1 MITLESAAK
10 TLLSK
15 DKILILTHR
24 SPDGDTIGSGYA
36 LAMALRKLGKS
47 VKVDCTDPF
56 PEKYSYFT
64 DKLEK
69 LEFDEEFDEE
79 FVVSVDIADTK
90 LLGEKLSD
98 YADKIDLCIDHH
110 GSNTKYAKEYY
121 VEASAAAAA
130 QVIAKLIRLMNVDF
144 DKDIAN
150 AIYTGI
156 TTDTGCFRYTNV
168 TAETHR
174 IAADM
179 IDCGA
184 ESGMINRLMFE
195 TKSRSRLEIERRV
208 MDSIQFYLDGRCAIA
223 YATIDMM
230 KESGAVDSDM
240 EGVSSL
246 PRQIEGVMAGITL
259 REKNNGKFKVS
270 VRTTDELDASAI
282 CANFGGGGHK
292 AAAGCMITGTLNE
305 AIEQIIEV
313 VRQALEGK

>member
-1 MITLESAAK
+1 MMMLESAAK

-36 LAMALRKLGKS
+36 LAMALRKLGKN

-69 LEFDEEFDEE
+69 LEFDEE

-130 QVIAKLIRLMNVDF
+130 QVIAKLIRLMNVEF

>member
-69 LEFDEEFDEE
+69 LEFDEEF
-79 FVVSVDIADTK
+79 VVSVDIADTK

-110 GSNTKYAKEYY
+110 GSNIKYAKEYY

-130 QVIAKLIRLMNVDF
+130 QVIAKLIRLMNVEF

-240 EGVSSL
+240 EGVSSM

>member
-1 MITLESAAK
+1 
-10 TLLSK
+10 
-15 DKILILTHR
+15 
-24 SPDGDTIGSGYA
+24 
-36 LAMALRKLGKS
+36 
-47 VKVDCTDPF
+47 
-56 PEKYSYFT
+56 
-64 DKLEK
+64 
-69 LEFDEEFDEE
+69 
-79 FVVSVDIADTK
+79 
-90 LLGEKLSD
+90 
-98 YADKIDLCIDHH
+98 
-110 GSNTKYAKEYY
+110 
-121 VEASAAAAA
+121 
-130 QVIAKLIRLMNVDF
+130 MNVEF

-240 EGVSSL
+240 EEY
-246 PRQIEGVMAGITL
+246 PPCQDR
-259 REKNNGKFKVS
+259 
-270 VRTTDELDASAI
+270 
-282 CANFGGGGHK
+282 
-292 AAAGCMITGTLNE
+292 
-305 AIEQIIEV
+305 
-313 VRQALEGK
+313 

>member
-1 MITLESAAK
+1 MITLESAAE

-36 LAMALRKLGKS
+36 LAMALHRLGKT
-47 VKVDCTDPF
+47 VRVDCTDPF
-56 PEKYSYFT
+56 PKKYSYFT

-69 LEFDEEFDEE
+69 PEFDEE
-79 FVVSVDIADTK
+79 FVVSVDVADTK
-90 LLGEKLSD
+90 LLGERLSI

-110 GSNTKYAKEYY
+110 GSNTKFAKEYY

-130 QVIAKLIRLMNVDF
+130 QVIAKLIRIMGVKI
-144 DKDIAN
+144 DKDMAN

-156 TTDTGCFRYTNV
+156 TTDTGCFRYTNT

-208 MDSIQFYLDGRCAIA
+208 MDSMQFYLDGKCAIA

-240 EGVSSL
+240 EGVASL

-270 VRTTDELDASAI
+270 VRTTDELDASEI

-292 AAAGCMITGTLNE
+292 AAAGCMITGTLDE
-305 AIEQIIEV
+305 VIEQITAV
-313 VRQALEGK
+313 VGQALEGK

>member
-69 LEFDEEFDEE
+69 LEFDEEF
-79 FVVSVDIADTK
+79 VVSVDIADTK

-130 QVIAKLIRLMNVDF
+130 QGIAKLIRLMNVEF

>member
-10 TLLSK
+10 MLLSK

-36 LAMALRKLGKS
+36 LAMALRKLGKN

-69 LEFDEEFDEE
+69 LEFDEE

-130 QVIAKLIRLMNVDF
+130 QVIAKLIRLMNVEF

-230 KESGAVDSDM
+230 KESGAVDNDM

>member
-1 MITLESAAK
+1 MMMLESVAK

-36 LAMALRKLGKS
+36 LAMALRKLGKN

-69 LEFDEEFDEE
+69 LEFDEE

-130 QVIAKLIRLMNVDF
+130 QVIAKLIRLMNVEF

-230 KESGAVDSDM
+230 KESGAVDNDM

-270 VRTTDELDASAI
+270 VRTTDELEASAI
-282 CANFGGGGHK
+282 CANFGADGHK
-292 AAAGCMITGTLNE
+292 AAVGCMITGTLNE
-305 AIEQIIEV
+305 AIEKI
-313 VRQALEGK
+313 L

>member
-69 LEFDEEFDEE
+69 LEFDEEF
-79 FVVSVDIADTK
+79 VVSVDIADTK

-130 QVIAKLIRLMNVDF
+130 QVIAKLIRLMNVEF

>member
-1 MITLESAAK
+1 MMMLESVAK

-36 LAMALRKLGKS
+36 LAMALRKLGKN

-69 LEFDEEFDEE
+69 LEFDEE

-130 QVIAKLIRLMNVDF
+130 QVIAKLIRLMNVEF

-230 KESGAVDSDM
+230 KESGAVDNDM

>member
-69 LEFDEEFDEE
+69 LEFDEEF
-79 FVVSVDIADTK
+79 VVSVDIADTK

-130 QVIAKLIRLMNVDF
+130 QVIAKLIRLMNVEF

-184 ESGMINRLMFE
+184 EPGMINRLMFE

>member
-36 LAMALRKLGKS
+36 LAMALRKLGKN

-56 PEKYSYFT
+56 PDKYSYFT

-69 LEFDEEFDEE
+69 LEFDEEF
-79 FVVSVDIADTK
+79 VVSVDVADTK
-90 LLGEKLSD
+90 LLGEKLSG

-110 GSNTKYAKEYY
+110 GSNTKFAKEYY

-130 QVIAKLIRLMNVDF
+130 QVIAKLIRLMNVEF

-208 MDSIQFYLDGRCAIA
+208 MDSMQFYLDGRCAIV

-240 EGVSSL
+240 EGVASL
-246 PRQIEGVMAGITL
+246 PKQIEGVMVGITL

-270 VRTTDELDASAI
+270 VRTTDEIDASNI

-305 AIEQIIEV
+305 SIEQIVTV
-313 VRQALEGK
+313 VGQALEGK

>member
-36 LAMALRKLGKS
+36 LAMALRKLGKN

-56 PEKYSYFT
+56 PDKYSYFT

-69 LEFDEEFDEE
+69 LEFDEEF
-79 FVVSVDIADTK
+79 VVSVDVADTK
-90 LLGEKLSD
+90 LLGEKLSG

-110 GSNTKYAKEYY
+110 GSNTKFAKEYY

-130 QVIAKLIRLMNVDF
+130 QVIEKLIRLMNVEF

-208 MDSIQFYLDGRCAIA
+208 MDSMQFYLDGRCAIV

-240 EGVSSL
+240 EGVASC
-246 PRQIEGVMAGITL
+246 PKQIEGFMVGITR

-270 VRTTDELDASAI
+270 VRTTDEIDASNI

-305 AIEQIIEV
+305 SIEQIVTV
-313 VRQALEGK
+313 VGQALEGK

>member
-1 MITLESAAK
+1 MMMLESAAK

-56 PEKYSYFT
+56 PEKYSYFI

-69 LEFDEEFDEE
+69 LEFDEE

-130 QVIAKLIRLMNVDF
+130 QVIAKLIRLMNVEF

>member
-69 LEFDEEFDEE
+69 LEFDEEF
-79 FVVSVDIADTK
+79 VVSVDIADTK

-130 QVIAKLIRLMNVDF
+130 QVIAKLIRLMNVEF

-240 EGVSSL
+240 EGVSSM

-259 REKNNGKFKVS
+259 HEKNNGKFKVS

>member
-1 MITLESAAK
+1 
-10 TLLSK
+10 
-15 DKILILTHR
+15 
-24 SPDGDTIGSGYA
+24 
-36 LAMALRKLGKS
+36 
-47 VKVDCTDPF
+47 
-56 PEKYSYFT
+56 
-64 DKLEK
+64 
-69 LEFDEEFDEE
+69 
-79 FVVSVDIADTK
+79 
-90 LLGEKLSD
+90 
-98 YADKIDLCIDHH
+98 
-110 GSNTKYAKEYY
+110 
-121 VEASAAAAA
+121 
-130 QVIAKLIRLMNVDF
+130 MNVEF

-230 KESGAVDSDM
+230 KESGAVDNDM

-305 AIEQIIEV
+305 AIEQMIEV

>member
-1 MITLESAAK
+1 MMMLESAAK

-36 LAMALRKLGKS
+36 LAMALRKLGKN

-69 LEFDEEFDEE
+69 LEFDEE

-130 QVIAKLIRLMNVDF
+130 QVIAKLIRLMNVEF

-270 VRTTDELDASAI
+270 VRTTDELNASAI

-305 AIEQIIEV
+305 AIEQIVEV

>member
-10 TLLSK
+10 MLLSK

-36 LAMALRKLGKS
+36 LAMALRKLGKN

-69 LEFDEEFDEE
+69 LEFDEE

-130 QVIAKLIRLMNVDF
+130 QVIAKLIRLMNVEF

-179 IDCGA
+179 IYCGA

>member
-36 LAMALRKLGKS
+36 LAMALRKLGKN

-56 PEKYSYFT
+56 PEKYSYFI

-69 LEFDEEFDEE
+69 LEFDEEF
-79 FVVSVDIADTK
+79 VVSVDVADTK

-110 GSNTKYAKEYY
+110 GSNTKFAKEYY

-130 QVIAKLIRLMNVDF
+130 QVIEKLIRLMNVEF

-174 IAADM
+174 IVADM

-208 MDSIQFYLDGRCAIA
+208 MDSMQFYLDGKCAIA

-240 EGVSSL
+240 EGVASL
-246 PRQIEGVMAGITL
+246 PKQIEGVMVGITL

-270 VRTTDELDASAI
+270 VRTTDEIDASNI

-305 AIEQIIEV
+305 AIEQIVTV
-313 VRQALEGK
+313 VGQALEGK

>member
-1 MITLESAAK
+1 MMMLESVAK

-36 LAMALRKLGKS
+36 LAMALRKLGKN

-69 LEFDEEFDEE
+69 LEFDEE

-130 QVIAKLIRLMNVDF
+130 QVIAKLIRLMNVEF

-230 KESGAVDSDM
+230 KESGAVDNDM

-292 AAAGCMITGTLNE
+292 ASAGCMITGTLNE

>member
-1 MITLESAAK
+1 MMMLESAAK

-36 LAMALRKLGKS
+36 LAMALRKLGKN

-69 LEFDEEFDEE
+69 LEFDEE

-130 QVIAKLIRLMNVDF
+130 QVIAKLIRLMNVEF

-184 ESGMINRLMFE
+184 ESGMINRLIFE

-208 MDSIQFYLDGRCAIA
+208 MDSIQFYLDGRCAVA

-270 VRTTDELDASAI
+270 VRTTDELNASAI

>member
-1 MITLESAAK
+1 MMMLESAAK

-36 LAMALRKLGKS
+36 LAMALRKLGKN

-69 LEFDEEFDEE
+69 LEFDEE

-130 QVIAKLIRLMNVDF
+130 QVIAKLIRLMNVEF

-270 VRTTDELDASAI
+270 VRTTDELNASAI

>member
-1 MITLESAAK
+1 MMMLESVAK

-69 LEFDEEFDEE
+69 LEFDEEF
-79 FVVSVDIADTK
+79 VVSVDIADTK

-130 QVIAKLIRLMNVDF
+130 QVIAKLIRLMNVEF

>member
-10 TLLSK
+10 TFLSK

-36 LAMALRKLGKS
+36 LAMALRKLGKN

-69 LEFDEEFDEE
+69 LEFDEE

-130 QVIAKLIRLMNVDF
+130 QVIAKLIRLMNVEF

>member
-69 LEFDEEFDEE
+69 LEFDEE

-230 KESGAVDSDM
+230 KESGAVDNDM

>member
-10 TLLSK
+10 MLLSK

-36 LAMALRKLGKS
+36 LAMALRKLGKN

-69 LEFDEEFDEE
+69 LEFDEE

-130 QVIAKLIRLMNVDF
+130 QVIAKLIRLMNVEF

-223 YATIDMM
+223 YVTIDMM
-230 KESGAVDSDM
+230 KESGAVDNDM

>member
-69 LEFDEEFDEE
+69 LEFDEEF
-79 FVVSVDIADTK
+79 VVSVDIADTK

-130 QVIAKLIRLMNVDF
+130 QVIAKLIRFMNVEF

-230 KESGAVDSDM
+230 KESGAVDNDM

>member
-1 MITLESAAK
+1 MITLESATK

-36 LAMALRKLGKS
+36 LAMALRKLGKN

-69 LEFDEEFDEE
+69 LEFDEE

-130 QVIAKLIRLMNVDF
+130 QVIAKLIRLMNVEF

-184 ESGMINRLMFE
+184 ESGMINRLIFE

-270 VRTTDELDASAI
+270 VRTTDELNASAI

>member
-69 LEFDEEFDEE
+69 LEFDEEF
-79 FVVSVDIADTK
+79 VVSVDIADTK

-130 QVIAKLIRLMNVDF
+130 QVIAKLIRLMNVEF

-230 KESGAVDSDM
+230 KESVAVDSDM

>member
-69 LEFDEEFDEE
+69 LEFDEEF
-79 FVVSVDIADTK
+79 VVSVDIADTK

-130 QVIAKLIRLMNVDF
+130 QVIAKLIRLMNVEF

-184 ESGMINRLMFE
+184 ESRMINRLMFE

>member
-36 LAMALRKLGKS
+36 LAMALRKLGKN

-69 LEFDEEFDEE
+69 LEFDEEF
-79 FVVSVDIADTK
+79 VVSVDVADTK
-90 LLGEKLSD
+90 LLGEKLSG

-110 GSNTKYAKEYY
+110 GSNTKFAKEYY
-121 VEASAAAAA
+121 VEASAAAAT
-130 QVIAKLIRLMNVDF
+130 QVIAKLIRLMNVEF

-208 MDSIQFYLDGRCAIA
+208 MDSMQFYLDGRCAIA

-240 EGVSSL
+240 EGVASL

-270 VRTTDELDASAI
+270 VRTTDELDASEI

-305 AIEQIIEV
+305 VIEQIVAV
-313 VRQALEGK
+313 VGQALEGK

>member
-36 LAMALRKLGKS
+36 LAMALRKLGKN

-69 LEFDEEFDEE
+69 LEFDEEF
-79 FVVSVDIADTK
+79 VVSVDVADTK

-98 YADKIDLCIDHH
+98 YTDKIDLCIDHH
-110 GSNTKYAKEYY
+110 GSNTKFAKEYY

-130 QVIAKLIRLMNVDF
+130 QVIAKLIRLMNVEF

-208 MDSIQFYLDGRCAIA
+208 MDSMQFYLDGKCAIA

-240 EGVSSL
+240 EGVASL

-305 AIEQIIEV
+305 AIEQIVEV

>member
-36 LAMALRKLGKS
+36 LAMALRKLGNS

-69 LEFDEEFDEE
+69 LEFDEE

-130 QVIAKLIRLMNVDF
+130 QVIAKLIRLMNVEF

>member
-1 MITLESAAK
+1 MMMLESVAK

-36 LAMALRKLGKS
+36 LAMALRKLGKN

-69 LEFDEEFDEE
+69 LEFDEE

-110 GSNTKYAKEYY
+110 GSNIKYAKEYY

-130 QVIAKLIRLMNVDF
+130 QVIAKLIRLMNVEF

-230 KESGAVDSDM
+230 KESGAVDNDM

>member
-1 MITLESAAK
+1 MMMLESAAK

-36 LAMALRKLGKS
+36 LAMALRKLGKN

-56 PEKYSYFT
+56 PEKYSYFI

-69 LEFDEEFDEE
+69 LEFDEE

-98 YADKIDLCIDHH
+98 YADKIDLCIVHH
-110 GSNTKYAKEYY
+110 GSITKYAKEYY

-130 QVIAKLIRLMNVDF
+130 QVIAKLIRLMNVEF

-230 KESGAVDSDM
+230 KESGAVDNDM